1 MQSQY
6 WTDKRQGEKHCH
18 TVGRALIREKVLKLG
33 SKDIDIIGNSN
44 AYNTKKDYYLC
55 KEEEQLKLPEG
66 IQSANGLQ
74 AQVGVRKE
82 DGKRNQQDPE
92 K

>member
-1 MQSQY
+1 MNWQKAGREALS
-6 WTDKRQGEKHCH
+6 H
-18 TVGRALIREKVLKLG
+18 VGRALIREKVLKLG